1 MKEYDLIVIGG
12 GTAGTNLINPLTAR
26 GWKAALVESA
36 HLGGTCI
43 NVGCI
48 PSKTLISS
56 GRVMQT
62 VRDAAKVGVIAEPP
76 RADWPAMVRRKDE
89 LVGKIRGRHYKNV
102 DRNENITLYEG
113 QASFTGPNSIEVNGA
128 SLAAEKIVIT
138 TGSRSAIP
146 PVPGLEQ
153 SGYLTSTSV
162 MAMEEL
168 PVSMLILGGGI
179 IALEFSQLFNRLGV
193 EVTIL
198 QRGDRLAPNL
208 DPEISAEIKTILEQ
222 EGVRVVVDTNIS
234 AVERTAGHVKATDE
248 STKGPVQYSAEE
260 ILVAT
265 GRKPNSDWLNLEKA
279 GIATDQRGFITV
291 DSSYKTSTEAVWA
304 IGDIIGGM
312 MFTHKAWHDAVL
324 LSRHLGAGEKIDPV
338 DRFIP
343 FAIFTEPEIA
353 GVGLDE
359 EAAKK
364 AGYEV
369 NVHQYPF
376 RFQGRARAMEKY
388 AGFIKMIVEKK
399 DGKILGAYIIGPE
412 AGELIHEL
420 ITAMNFGA
428 TAADIQNIIH
438 VHPTLSEAIINT
450 AGAG

>member
-1 MKEYDLIVIGG
+1 MNKYDLIVIGG
-12 GTAGTNLINPLTAR
+12 GTAGMNLVNPLTNR

-62 VRDAAKVGVIAEPP
+62 VRDASKLGVIAEPP
-76 RADWPAMVRRKDE
+76 RADWTAMVQRKDE
-89 LVGKIRGRHYKNV
+89 LVGKIRGRKYKNV
-102 DRNENITLYEG
+102 ERNENITLYEG
-113 QASFTGPNSIEVNGA
+113 RASFSGPQSIEVNGENLSA
-128 SLAAEKIVIT
+128 DKIVIAA
-138 TGSRSAIP
+138 GSRTAVP
-146 PVPGLEQ
+146 PVKGLEK
-153 SGYLTSTSV
+153 SGYLTSTSI
-162 MAMEEL
+162 MAMETL
-168 PVSMLILGGGI
+168 PTSMLVLGGGI

-193 EVTIL
+193 EVTVL
-198 QRGDRLAPNL
+198 QRGERLAPNL
-208 DPEISAEIKTILEQ
+208 DPEISAEIKIILEQ
-222 EGVRVVVDTNIS
+222 EGVKVVVDTNIS
-234 AVERTAGHVKATDE
+234 LIERTAGQVTVTDE
-248 STKGPVQYSAEE
+248 RTEGVVQYSAEE

-291 DSSYKTSTEAVWA
+291 DSSFKTSAERVWA

-312 MFTHKAWHDAVL
+312 MFTHKAWHDSVL
-324 LSRHLGAGEKIDPV
+324 LSRYFSNGEEINPA
-338 DRFIP
+338 DRLIP

-359 EAAKK
+359 EAATK
-364 AGYEV
+364 AGHEV
-369 NVHQYPF
+369 KVHQYPF

-388 AGFIKMIVEKK
+388 AGFIKMIIEKK
-399 DGKILGAYIIGPE
+399 GEKILGVYMIGPE

-420 ITAMNFGA
+420 IAAMHFGA
-428 TAADIQNIIH
+428 TAKDIQNIIH
-438 VHPTLSEAIINT
+438 IHPTLSEAIINT

>member
-12 GTAGTNLINPLTAR
+12 GTAGTNLVNPLTAR

-62 VRDAAKVGVIAEPP
+62 VRDAAKVGVITEPP
-76 RADWPAMVRRKDE
+76 RADWPAMLRRKDE
-89 LVGKIRGRHYKNV
+89 LVGKIRDRNYKNV

-113 QASFTGPNSIEVNGA
+113 QASFTGPNSIEVNGEG
-128 SLAAEKIVIT
+128 LMAEKIVIAA
-138 TGSRSAIP
+138 GARSSLP

-168 PVSMLILGGGI
+168 PASMLILGGGI

-222 EGVRVVVDTNIS
+222 EGVRVVVDTNIT
-234 AVERTAGHVKATDE
+234 AVKRTAGQVEATDE
-248 STKGPVQYSAEE
+248 STKGPVQYSAAE

-291 DSSYKTSTEAVWA
+291 DSTYKTSADQVWA

-324 LSRHLGAGEKIDPV
+324 LARHFGAGEKIDPA
-338 DRFIP
+338 DRLIP
-343 FAIFTEPEIA
+343 FAVFTEPEIA

-399 DGKILGAYIIGPE
+399 GGKILGTYMIGPE

-420 ITAMNFGA
+420 IAAMNFGA
-428 TAADIQNIIH
+428 TVSDIQNIIH
-438 VHPTLSEAIINT
+438 IHPTLSEAIINT